1 MGFVL
6 SLKFSVGM
14 SGFSHRFPRQIGKSL
29 HYPDIACRRLPHIV
43 LEKSVFIRSDKFL
56 SGPFEWYVTCSL
68 FMVEQGEESEN
79 EVDRCK
85 LTQTQLLA
93 VNLLA
98 EQSKR
103 SCLQR
108 RRSSP
113 PKLELAEKYLS

>member
-1 MGFVL
+1 
-6 SLKFSVGM
+6 
-14 SGFSHRFPRQIGKSL
+14 
-29 HYPDIACRRLPHIV
+29 
-43 LEKSVFIRSDKFL
+43 
-56 SGPFEWYVTCSL
+56 
-68 FMVEQGEESEN
+68 MVRHLLAVHGRQGEESEN

-113 PKLELAEKYLS
+113 PKLELAEKYLSAAPTGVAQVSTSGRKLKVELSALLGGKNSSIALIGGFEFDFI